1 MSNLNEKVVRAQ
13 LAAARNDIDQ
23 LKRLNLG
30 ETRVN
35 SALSSLAI
43 ALENLA
49 DIVISDSTEEEGASG
64 LTGGGISPV
73 FDPDDRP

>member
-1 MSNLNEKVVRAQ
+1 MSNLNEEVVRAQ
-13 LAAARNDIDQ
+13 LVAARNDIDQ

-30 ETRVN
+30 ESRVN
-35 SALSSLAI
+35 SALLSLAVAI
-43 ALENLA
+43 ENLA
-49 DIVISDSTEEEGASG
+49 DIVIPNSTGEEGGSG